1 MEKIYGRQPVL
12 EALKKGGDVDRVY
25 ILDTLTGA
33 FEIEIRRL
41 CRDLGIPLNRIPR
54 TKLDSDIDG
63 NHQGIY
69 AVGSAVDYKD
79 LQALVRVAFMKD
91 QVPVLLLLDGI
102 KDVRNIGAIARSAE
116 VLGAH
121 GIVIPAK
128 GSAPINDTAIKTSAG
143 ALLHIPVV
151 REKNLQVALDYLC
164 SQGFRVI
171 GADKKD
177 GKPLAEVDMSG
188 PLAIVMGS
196 EEKGIDRHLK
206 IYFDEKCFI
215 PQLGKTDSL
224 NVSVAAGIILYEIS
238 KQRRAA
244 E

>member
-1 MEKIYGRQPVL
+1 MDRIYGRQPVL
-12 EALKKGGDVDRVY
+12 EALKGGKDIDRVY
-25 ILDTLTGA
+25 ILDSLSGS

-41 CRDLGIPLNRIPR
+41 CRDAGIPLNRIPK
-54 TKLDSDIDG
+54 TKLDYEVKG

-69 AVGSAVDYKD
+69 AITSALAYRD
-79 LQALVRVAFMKD
+79 LEALVRVAFMKD
-91 QVPVLLLLDGI
+91 HVPVLILLDGI

-116 VLGAH
+116 VLGAD
-121 GIVIPAK
+121 GIIIPAK
-128 GSAPINDTAIKTSAG
+128 GSAPINEDAIKTSAG

-164 SQGFRVI
+164 SQGFRII
-171 GADKKD
+171 GADKRD
-177 GKPLAEVDMSG
+177 GKPLSDVNLSG

-196 EEKGIDRHLK
+196 EDRGINRHLE

-215 PQLGKTDSL
+215 PQVGKTDSL
-224 NVSVAAGIILYEIS
+224 NVSVATGIILYEIA
-238 KQRRAA
+238 KQRSV